1 MSTAVSDLRWRAAA
15 LEDSRVDRTAS
26 PTALACVIG
35 TMDLVRPLG
44 LAGID
49 CAVVAKPQARARYSR
64 FVRAVIEWAD
74 PWADP
79 EELVRRLTA
88 FGASQPQPPVL
99 YYGTDWD
106 LLMVSRHRER
116 LATTFRF
123 VLPDAELVEGLVDK
137 NRFAALAAEL
147 GLPVPPSRW
156 VAAGAPAGDV
166 ELRYPLIVKPV
177 TRQIAT
183 WGAAGGGGKGVRA
196 DDPAALRR
204 VLGRLADAGVDVLV
218 QELIAGPETRIE
230 SHHAYVDETGA
241 IAGEFTGRK
250 IRTYPR
256 EHGYST
262 AVEITSEPD
271 VAELGRDVLR
281 RIGLRGVAKLDFK
294 RGPDGALHLLE
305 INPRFNLWHH
315 PAALAGVNLPALT
328 FADAIGVPRAAP
340 RAARAG
346 VRWCH
351 VARDA
356 RARRDEGIPLV
367 PWLRWAA
374 SCEAKSGLAIDDLGP
389 TVRGTAA
396 RIAERAAGAVASGA
410 LKLRGTGSAA
420 A

>member
-1 MSTAVSDLRWRAAA
+1 LRCSAAT
-15 LEDSRVDRTAS
+15 LQDSRVDREAS
-26 PTALACVIG
+26 VKALACVIG

-64 FVRAVIEWAD
+64 FVRAVIEWTD
-74 PWADP
+74 PWPDP

-88 FGASQPQPPVL
+88 FGASQPEPPVL

-116 LATTFRF
+116 LANTFRF
-123 VLPDAELVEGLVDK
+123 VIPDANLVEALVDK
-137 NRFAALAAEL
+137 DRFAALADEL
-147 GLPVPPSRW
+147 RLPVPPSRR
-156 VAAGAPAGDV
+156 VAAGAPAD
-166 ELRYPLIVKPV
+166 EADLRYPLIVKPI

-183 WGAAGGGGKGVRA
+183 WGPAAGGGKGVRV

-204 VLGRLADAGVDVLV
+204 LLDRLADAGVDVLV
-218 QELIAGPETRIE
+218 QELIPGPETRIE

-256 EHGYST
+256 QHGYST
-262 AVEITSEPD
+262 AVEITAEPD
-271 VAELGRDVLR
+271 VAELGREVLR
-281 RIGLRGVAKLDFK
+281 KVRLRGVAKLDFK
-294 RGPDGALHLLE
+294 RDPGGALHLLE

-315 PAALAGVNLPALT
+315 PGALAGVNIPALA
-328 FADAIGVPRAAP
+328 FADAVGLPRAAP
-340 RAARAG
+340 GVARAG

-367 PWLRWAA
+367 SWLRWVG
-374 SCEAKSGLAIDDLGP
+374 SVEAKSGLAIDDLAP

-396 RIAERAAGAVASGA
+396 RTAERAGAAVASGA
-410 LKLRGTGSAA
+410 RRLRGARRATA
-420 A
+420 

>member
-1 MSTAVSDLRWRAAA
+1 
-15 LEDSRVDRTAS
+15 
-26 PTALACVIG
+26 
-35 TMDLVRPLG
+35 MDLVRPLG
-44 LAGID
+44 LAGIE

-64 FVRAVIEWAD
+64 FVRTVIEWAD
-74 PWADP
+74 PWRDP
-79 EELVRRLTA
+79 EELVRRLTE
-88 FGASQPQPPVL
+88 FGASQPEPPVL

-116 LATTFRF
+116 LARTFRF
-123 VLPDAELVEGLVDK
+123 VIPDADLVERLVDK
-137 NRFAALAAEL
+137 DRFAALAGEL
-147 GLPVPPSRW
+147 GLPVPPSRR
-156 VAAGAPAGDV
+156 VAAGAPAVDV
-166 ELRYPLIVKPV
+166 DLRYPLIVKPV

-183 WGAAGGGGKGVRA
+183 WSAAGGDGKGMRV

-204 VLGRLADAGVDVLV
+204 LLDRLADAGIDVLL
-218 QELIAGPETRIE
+218 QELIPGPETRIE
-230 SHHAYVDETGA
+230 SHHAYVDEAGA
-241 IAGEFTGRK
+241 IAGQFTGRK
-250 IRTYPR
+250 IRTHPR

-262 AVEITSEPD
+262 AVEITAEPD
-271 VAELGRDVLR
+271 VAELGREVLR

-294 RGPDGALHLLE
+294 RDPAGALHLLE

-315 PAALAGVNLPALT
+315 PGALAGVNLPALT
-328 FADAIGVPRAAP
+328 FADAAGLPRAAP
-340 RAARAG
+340 VAARSG

-367 PWLRWAA
+367 RWLRWVG

-396 RIAERAAGAVASGA
+396 RTAERAAGAVASRA
-410 LKLRGTGSAA
+410 VKLRGVGRAA

>member
-1 MSTAVSDLRWRAAA
+1 
-15 LEDSRVDRTAS
+15 
-26 PTALACVIG
+26 
-35 TMDLVRPLG
+35 MDLVRPLG

-74 PWADP
+74 PAPDP

-88 FGASQPQPPVL
+88 FGARQPEPPVL

-106 LLMVSRHRER
+106 LLMVSRHRSR

-123 VLPDAELVEGLVDK
+123 VIPDADLVERLVDK
-137 NRFAALAAEL
+137 DRFAALAGDL
-147 GLPVPPSRW
+147 GLPVPPSRR
-156 VAAGAPAGDV
+156 VAADAPAGDAD
-166 ELRYPLIVKPV
+166 LRYPLIVKPV
-177 TRQIAT
+177 TRRVAT
-183 WGAAGGGGKGVRA
+183 WAAAAGGGKGVRV
-196 DDPAALRR
+196 DEPAALHR
-204 VLGRLADAGVDVLV
+204 LLDRLADAGVDVVL
-218 QELIAGPETRIE
+218 QELIPGPETRIE
-230 SHHAYVDETGA
+230 SYHAYVDEAGV

-256 EHGYST
+256 ELGYST
-262 AVEITSEPD
+262 AVEITAAPD
-271 VAELGRDVLR
+271 VAELGREVLR
-281 RIGLRGVAKLDFK
+281 SIGLHGVAKLDFK
-294 RGPDGALHLLE
+294 RDPQGALHLLE

-328 FADAIGVPRAAP
+328 FADAVGLPRAAP
-340 RAARAG
+340 GVARAG

-367 PWLRWAA
+367 AWLRWVGA
-374 SCEAKSGLAIDDLGP
+374 CEAKSGLAIDDLGP

-396 RIAERAAGAVASGA
+396 RTAERAAGAVLSRART
-410 LKLRGTGSAA
+410 LRGAGRDAA
-420 A
+420 

>member
-1 MSTAVSDLRWRAAA
+1 
-15 LEDSRVDRTAS
+15 
-26 PTALACVIG
+26 
-35 TMDLVRPLG
+35 MDLVRPLG

-64 FVRAVIEWAD
+64 FVRAVIEWAN
-74 PWADP
+74 PWPDP
-79 EELVRRLTA
+79 EELVCRLIA
-88 FGASQPQPPVL
+88 FGASQPEPPVL

-116 LATTFRF
+116 LAKTFRF
-123 VLPDAELVEGLVDK
+123 VIPDADLVESIVDK
-137 NRFAALAAEL
+137 DRFAALAGEL
-147 GLPVPPSRW
+147 GLPVPPSRR
-156 VAAGAPAGDV
+156 VVAGASAGDV
-166 ELRYPLIVKPV
+166 DLRYPLIVKAV

-183 WGAAGGGGKGVRA
+183 WSAAGSGGKGVRV
-196 DDPAALRR
+196 DDSAALRR
-204 VLGRLADAGVDVLV
+204 LLDRLAGAGVDVLV
-218 QELIAGPETRIE
+218 QELIPGPETRIE

-256 EHGYST
+256 EYGFST
-262 AVEITSEPD
+262 AVEITAERD
-271 VAELGRDVLR
+271 VAELGREVLR

-294 RGPDGALHLLE
+294 RDPDGALHLLE

-315 PAALAGVNLPALT
+315 PGAVAGVNIPALT
-328 FADAIGVPRAAP
+328 FADVVGLPRAAP
-340 RAARAG
+340 GPARAG

-356 RARRDEGIPLV
+356 RARRDERIPLV
-367 PWLRWAA
+367 PWLRWVA

-396 RIAERAAGAVASGA
+396 RAAERAAGAVVSRAP
-410 LKLRGTGSAA
+410 KLRALRRGRA
-420 A
+420 